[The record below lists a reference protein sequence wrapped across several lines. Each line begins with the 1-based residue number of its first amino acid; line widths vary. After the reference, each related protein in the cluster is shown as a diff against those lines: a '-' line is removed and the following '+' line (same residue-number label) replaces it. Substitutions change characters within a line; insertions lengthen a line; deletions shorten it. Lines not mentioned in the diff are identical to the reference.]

1 MVQINITS
9 PNPFDAQAGASEQML
24 PLGLRPFH
32 ASEAH
37 HVDVLQRH
45 MSGCAY
51 FRHQVVGDQNAR
63 PRSHGLSRVSEYC
76 ERNVIGPVV
85 EDATEVVDESP

>member
-9 PNPFDAQAGASEQML
+9 PNPFDAQAGASEQIL

-45 MSGCAY
+45 PSRYAY
-51 FRHQVVGDQNAR
+51 FWHHVVSDQNPR
-63 PRSHGLSRVSEYC
+63 PRIHGLNRVSEYC
-76 ERNVIGPVV
+76 DRNVI
-85 EDATEVVDESP
+85 